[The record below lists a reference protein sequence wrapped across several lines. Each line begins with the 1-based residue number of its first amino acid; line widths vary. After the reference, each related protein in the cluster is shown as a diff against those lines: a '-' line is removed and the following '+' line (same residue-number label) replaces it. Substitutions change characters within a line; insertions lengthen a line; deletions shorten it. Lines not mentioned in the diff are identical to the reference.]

1 MKFRHAAALALVGWY
16 LMTAPVTEQGA
27 INQDAALS
35 EWTKASH
42 FDAESDCDARRK
54 EKIRDSEDEVELAPK
69 SEADED
75 GKRDAD
81 KDLNAALVSQCV
93 ADDDPRITGSN
104 FPVGSSV
111 VRKLVH

>member
-1 MKFRHAAALALVGWY
+1 MNSRHAAALALVGWF
-16 LMTAPVTEQGA
+16 LMTAPVSEQGA
-27 INQDAALS
+27 IHQDAPLS

-42 FDAESDCDARRK
+42 FDSESDCDVWRK

-75 GKRDAD
+75 GKQDAD

-93 ADDDPRITGSN
+93 ADDDPRLTGGN
-104 FPVGSSV
+104 VPGGPTVL
-111 VRKLVH
+111 RRLIH

>member
-1 MKFRHAAALALVGWY
+1 MNSRHAAALALVGWF
-16 LMTAPVTEQGA
+16 LMTAPVSEQGDLH
-27 INQDAALS
+27 QDAALS

-42 FDAESDCDARRK
+42 YDSESECDTRRK
-54 EKIRDSEDEVELAPK
+54 EKIQDSEDEVELAPK

-81 KDLNAALVSQCV
+81 RDLNAALVSQCV
-93 ADDDPRITGSN
+93 ADDDPRLTGSN
-104 FPVGSSV
+104 FPVGPNT